1 VKIGAGADCRI
12 RGAGGGGVAGG
23 GGILLS
29 GLAMPLMRARRRA
42 DSCFLCFAASSTES
56 ASSWRRIAKAM
67 NDRKIA
73 SCNFTLPAI
82 GTGPAALQQKI
93 LCEKD
98 AIIFEC
104 FRRF

>member
-1 VKIGAGADCRI
+1 
-12 RGAGGGGVAGG
+12 
-23 GGILLS
+23 
-29 GLAMPLMRARRRA
+29 
-42 DSCFLCFAASSTES
+42 
-56 ASSWRRIAKAM
+56 
-67 NDRKIA
+67 
-73 SCNFTLPAI
+73 LPAI